1 MSKKVN
7 PTYSEAFA
15 EIEEI
20 VEQIENSELNIDDLS
35 EKVKRVSFLIKICK
49 DKLFATESEI
59 EKLLK
64 NID

>member
-1 MSKKVN
+1 MSKKTN
-7 PTYSEAFA
+7 PTYSEAFS

-49 DKLFATESEI
+49 DKLFATETEI
-59 EKLLK
+59 EKILK
-64 NID
+64 SID

>member
-1 MSKKVN
+1 MAKKTN

-20 VEQIENSELNIDDLS
+20 VEQIENSELDIDDLS

-49 DKLFATESEI
+49 DKLFETESEI
-59 EKLLK
+59 EKILK
-64 NID
+64 SID